1 MLSVDADALMCDLA
15 ETYHIFDYRLLP
27 CKTVAALS
35 CGLRNDSRIKMKMAG
50 VKGTTTEIL
59 LAAVVDKLSSLLWQK
74 SRDGMH
80 GVNKPK
86 SILSAFFPGC
96 EEKDEDICTFA
107 TGEEFKAQ
115 WDKIVGKEG

>member
-1 MLSVDADALMCDLA
+1 
-15 ETYHIFDYRLLP
+15 
-27 CKTVAALS
+27 
-35 CGLRNDSRIKMKMAG
+35 MKMAG